1 MTNQM
6 EILNS
11 INIVVSLKI
20 QEVGQIALIHND
32 KREKINIDKKIDSIT
47 KIKNKSLIN
56 QITLYRKITILVNPL
71 DAE

>member
-20 QEVGQIALIHND
+20 QEVDQIALIHNY
-32 KREKINIDKKIDSIT
+32 KRE
-47 KIKNKSLIN
+47 
-56 QITLYRKITILVNPL
+56 
-71 DAE
+71 